1 MSDEIAQNID
11 QLISDIENIQE
22 SLRSVEEIRD
32 TISQQDVM
40 EKQQQD
46 ISRLRAKSR
55 RQRKKINRLQ
65 QLLEDIQLE
74 NTKLSLTIRVL
85 RNRDDLDR
93 HEIIGLSEVMSSVDS
108 EEKARVI
115 AKTVAGENV
124 EQSEDEVRD
133 MIQGEIEAVKDR
145 GENPFQYNK
154 NQ

>member
-1 MSDEIAQNID
+1 
-11 QLISDIENIQE
+11 
-22 SLRSVEEIRD
+22 VEEIRD

-55 RQRKKINRLQ
+55 RQRKKIDRLQ

-115 AKTVAGENV
+115 AKTVAGENI

-133 MIQGEIEAVKDR
+133 MVQAEIEAVKDR

-154 NQ
+154 DR

>member
-1 MSDEIAQNID
+1 
-11 QLISDIENIQE
+11 
-22 SLRSVEEIRD
+22 
-32 TISQQDVM
+32 M

-133 MIQGEIEAVKDR
+133 MIQDEIEAVKDR